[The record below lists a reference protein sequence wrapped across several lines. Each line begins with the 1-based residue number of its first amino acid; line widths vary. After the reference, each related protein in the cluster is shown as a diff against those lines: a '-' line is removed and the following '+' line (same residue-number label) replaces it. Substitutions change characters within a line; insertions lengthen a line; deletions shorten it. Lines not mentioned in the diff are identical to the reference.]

1 MNLLIILINIFP
13 CFFSY
18 LKLPFKRN
26 LSNLNKENLMK
37 NLYINNIYTEI
48 NLGTPFQNFNFQ
60 IKLNQYPLSILGE
73 EIENTPIKKFS
84 KSSSSTFYSNDSTIE
99 YEGFDFKKGKLL
111 TEKISLS
118 KRENNLSEID
128 NFSLFYVTELNKNYY
143 ESGIIGLD
151 IEGNPYDSGFAYET
165 NLIFQ
170 LKKRKLIK
178 KETFNFKYTKEDEG
192 ILIIGEY
199 PEFYDSGYKNYSN
212 TAIEFDYVYAK
223 WQIDFS
229 ISYNK
234 VNLPVTTFSL
244 FEIEKGFI
252 FGNNDFLEEI
262 EKSFFNKFID
272 KKKCSKE
279 SFIFDNKTVVYFV
292 CDESVKISEMKELK
306 FKEKRHLNV
315 EFSFDYKDLFY
326 KYKNKY
332 YYLVVFRNEN
342 NWILGKPFFKK
353 YQLIFDKDKKTIGYY
368 KIYNNNN
375 NNDKKFRFNIL
386 FFFIVILIF
395 IIIFLLYKI
404 IFKKNSNTKKIR
416 VNELK
421 ENYEYLSEDDLEN
434 NKKKVLLT
442 N

>member
-26 LSNLNKENLMK
+26 LSNLNNENLMK
-37 NLYINNIYTEI
+37 NLYTNNIYTEI
-48 NLGTPFQNFNFQ
+48 NLGTPFQNYNFQ
-60 IKLNQYPLSILGE
+60 IKLNQFPLSILGE
-73 EIENTPIKKFS
+73 EIENTSIKKFS
-84 KSSSSTFYSNDSTIE
+84 SSSSSNFYLNDSTLE
-99 YEGFDFKKGKLL
+99 YEEFDFKKGKLL
-111 TEKISLS
+111 TEKFSLS
-118 KRENNLSEID
+118 KTQNNYSEIN
-128 NFSLFYVTELNKNYY
+128 NFSIFYVTEINKNYY

-165 NLIFQ
+165 NLILQ
-170 LKKRKLIK
+170 LKKRNLIK

-199 PEFYDSGYKNYSN
+199 PEFYDSGYKNYTN

-234 VNLPVTTFSL
+234 INLPVTTFSL

-252 FGNNDFLEEI
+252 FGNKIFLEEI
-262 EKSFFNKFID
+262 EKSFFNKFIN
-272 KKKCSKE
+272 KKKCFKE
-279 SFIFDNKTVVYFV
+279 IFVYENKNVTYFV

-306 FKEKRHLNV
+306 FTEKRHLNV
-315 EFSFDYKDLFY
+315 QFIFNYKDLFY

-332 YYLVVFRNEN
+332 YYLVVFSDDNF
-342 NWILGKPFFKK
+342 WILGKPFFKK
-353 YQLIFDKDKKTIGYY
+353 YQIIFDKDKKTIGYY
-368 KIYNNNN
+368 KIYNNDNN
-375 NNDKKFRFNIL
+375 NNFSFNKL
-386 FFFIVILIF
+386 FFVIIILII

-404 IFKKNSNTKKIR
+404 SFKKETNSKKIR
-416 VNELK
+416 VNELR

-434 NKKKVLLT
+434 NKKKVLLS